1 MRNNS
6 NFKNIAA
13 VIIAVIGL
21 IVIMVA
27 SSRSAKVDEAIY
39 RDRLKVAK
47 EYVVKNYEPERET
60 DDIRVALGPR
70 GCAYWIIGEDSD
82 EVLVNDNRDLV
93 VLIND
98 AVDAQTKWTGNQ
110 ETAGFCAAVLLIG
123 LLFGVVIA
131 IAFVVTAIREHR
143 KM

>member
-1 MRNNS
+1 MN
-6 NFKNIAA
+6 KNTNIREIAA
-13 VIIAVIGL
+13 VIIAVIVL
-21 IVIMVA
+21 IVITVT

-82 EVLVNDNRDLV
+82 EVLVNDDRDLV
-93 VLIND
+93 VLIYD
-98 AVDAQTKWTGNQ
+98 AVDAQTKWMDDQ
-110 ETAGFCAAVLLIG
+110 ETAGICAVVLLILLIG
-123 LLFGVVIA
+123 LLFGGAIIA
-131 IAFVVTAIREHR
+131 IDFVVTKIR
-143 KM
+143 